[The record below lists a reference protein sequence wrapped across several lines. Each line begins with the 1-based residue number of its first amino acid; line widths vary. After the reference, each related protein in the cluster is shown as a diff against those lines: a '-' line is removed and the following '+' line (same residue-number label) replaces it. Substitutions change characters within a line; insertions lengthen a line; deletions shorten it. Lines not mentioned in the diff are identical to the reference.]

1 MVDKLKYAYKDGWKQ
16 QKCLILNRLGLHA
29 RAAAKFVKVG
39 GSFEAEVWVSRS
51 EIRVS
56 GTSILGLMMLAATSG
71 TEIIIEA
78 TGPQAEKA
86 VEALIEL
93 VNNKFDED

>member
-1 MVDKLKYAYKDGWKQ
+1 MVDKLKYAYKDGCKQ
-16 QKCLILNRLGLHA
+16 QKCLIVNRLGLHA
-29 RAAAKFVKVG
+29 RAAAKFVKIG

-51 EIRVS
+51 GIRVS

-93 VNNKFDED
+93 VNTKFDED